1 MENKA
6 LIIDNDST
14 ILINCDENSSQQ
26 FLYIV
31 DSKFNVNIN
40 LEINS
45 RINSSTTINML
56 IFSTLDSL
64 TNINITSNSS
74 SDFSQVSI
82 NAFCFGLDDSKTNLT
97 VSSSVESNAKEN
109 KVFQN
114 IFGLILSPTAT
125 INGQPILKIQ
135 TEQVIAKHSLKIG
148 SLDSQELFYLQ
159 TKGFDIK
166 QAKKIIINS
175 MIKNLLNNENDLIY
189 INKIINARI

>member
-74 SDFSQVSI
+74 ADFSQVSI